1 MPEMHRLHETHRQV
15 KGWTRAQHL
24 FVANIDIN
32 VYAFKMVAEIFMQV
46 YPPHPLHYTH
56 LFNLLLNQ

>member
-1 MPEMHRLHETHRQV
+1 MPEMQRLHRQV
-15 KGWTRAQHL
+15 NGWMPAIHL

-56 LFNLLLNQ
+56 LFNMLLNQ